1 MREPEQLRQICVERG
16 ITTLIH
22 FTRIE
27 NLRSILQEGL
37 LGRSILEERGQDF
50 KWNDPDR
57 ADKHPEAICLSI
69 SFPNYK
75 MFYLIREEKKMTN
88 EANDPQWVVLLL
100 NAKVLEEL
108 ECVFCQQNAAHK
120 TVSSIP
126 LEDRKKP
133 EALKGMFGDFYN
145 IRHQDL
151 SIPDNYPTHPQAEI
165 LVFNRIPAR
174 HINKVY
180 FFNKTALEQWRFSNS
195 KPYPQNFFYGRQY
208 FDGRRDWEVWQSTNF
223 NSDGIPLSYFVD
235 DKEDIPF

>member
-88 EANDPQWVVLLL
+88 EANDPPWVVLLL

-165 LVFNRIPAR
+165 LAFNRIPAR
-174 HINKVY
+174 YINKV
-180 FFNKTALEQWRFSNS
+180 
-195 KPYPQNFFYGRQY
+195 
-208 FDGRRDWEVWQSTNF
+208 
-223 NSDGIPLSYFVD
+223 
-235 DKEDIPF
+235 

>member
-1 MREPEQLRQICVERG
+1 V
-16 ITTLIH
+16 H

-27 NLRSILQEGL
+27 NLRSILQKGL
-37 LGRSILEERGQDF
+37 LSHETLAKRRQRF
-50 KWNDPDR
+50 FPNDPDR

-165 LVFNRIPAR
+165 LAFNRIPAR
-174 HINKVY
+174 YINKVY
-180 FFNKTALEQWRFSNS
+180 FFNKTALEQWRSSNS
-195 KPYPQNFFYGRQY
+195 KPYPQNFL
-208 FDGRRDWEVWQSTNF
+208 WSA
-223 NSDGIPLSYFVD
+223 IL
-235 DKEDIPF
+235 